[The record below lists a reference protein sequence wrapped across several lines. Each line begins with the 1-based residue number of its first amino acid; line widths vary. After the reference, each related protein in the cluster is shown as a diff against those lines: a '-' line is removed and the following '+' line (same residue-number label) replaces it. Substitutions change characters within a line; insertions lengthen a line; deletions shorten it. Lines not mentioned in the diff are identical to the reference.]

1 MIRRPPRSTLFP
13 YTTLFRSKFPG
24 CLFANEVLDAFPVHR
39 VMGTPEG
46 PLEIHV
52 AVRAGRTQEIL
63 APLSSEAG
71 GRVLSRR
78 RNRPGDGPEDEL
90 QLAAPLLGSLGVR
103 PLPRGVFI
111 FPGDCGAGAA
121 LQPPP

>member
-63 APLSSEAG
+63 APLSSEAV
-71 GRVLSRR
+71 GRFLSESGIVLE
-78 RNRPGDGPEDEL
+78 DGQEIDL
-90 QLAAPLLGSLGVR
+90 NLAAPCWVSWAVG
-103 PLPRGVFI
+103 LPRRRSFDG
-111 FPGDCGAGAA
+111 GG
-121 LQPPP
+121 